1 MPIHPESRQVMNVEN
16 EPSNYS
22 FFSYIGASIVG
33 IVLGV
38 ILVYLLI
45 VIFLYALKIAFFI
58 FFLWP
63 LSLLTGSEISLVE
76 FLFG

>member
-1 MPIHPESRQVMNVEN
+1 MNVEN
-16 EPSNYS
+16 EPSNSS

-38 ILVYLLI
+38 VLVYLLI
-45 VIFLYALKIAFFI
+45 VIFIFALKIVVFI
-58 FFLWP
+58 FLLLP